1 MTNREPHLWSDEHG
15 SASPDPELRHLP
27 RLEDL
32 PSVSGRRVLVRAD
45 LNVPLRATESGGY
58 EVVDDFR
65 LRASVP
71 TLSWLVERGAIVTV
85 CSHLGRPKG
94 KVDPRYS
101 MAPVRE
107 RMASLVPGVEVME
120 NLRFNPGEEGNDP
133 RFVRSLVEGFDFYVN
148 DAFGA
153 CHRSHASI
161 VGPPYLLPSAAGRL
175 LEREVDALS
184 RLLIEP
190 ARPFVAVIGGA
201 KVEDKLGVLVSLSEK
216 VDRLLL
222 GGAMCFTFL
231 AALGHDVGES
241 LVEPELFHEA
251 QSLLLTHSNIE
262 LPTDLVAMSTDD
274 VVGIESSPGGVVRD
288 FGTDLLPGWRGV
300 DIGLGTRISFAD
312 SIATARTVLWNGPMG
327 IFEDPRFSEGTRSV
341 AEAVAS
347 SAAYSVVGGGETAAA
362 LHEFHLE
369 DRIDHVSS
377 GGGQPLSSLRRATY
391 PAWLHCEPDQLP
403 SSNIVDRRIAPEL
416 PREGASK
423 TTMKVCSR

>member
-1 MTNREPHLWSDEHG
+1 
-15 SASPDPELRHLP
+15 
-27 RLEDL
+27 
-32 PSVSGRRVLVRAD
+32 
-45 LNVPLRATESGGY
+45 
-58 EVVDDFR
+58 
-65 LRASVP
+65 
-71 TLSWLVERGAIVTV
+71 
-85 CSHLGRPKG
+85 LGRPKG

-184 RLLIEP
+184 RLLIDP

-377 GGGQPLSSLRRATY
+377 GGGATLEFIEKGDLPGLVALRAGSAAILEHR
-391 PAWLHCEPDQLP
+391 
-403 SSNIVDRRIAPEL
+403 
-416 PREGASK
+416 
-423 TTMKVCSR
+423 

>member
-1 MTNREPHLWSDEHG
+1 MTNSAPHHMSGAEVSESGLSHI
-15 SASPDPELRHLP
+15 P

-45 LNVPLRATESGGY
+45 LNVPLRATDGGGF
-58 EVVDDFR
+58 EVSDDFR
-65 LRASVP
+65 LRASMP
-71 TLSWLVERGAIVTV
+71 TLSWLVEHGAHVTV

-107 RMASLVPGVEVME
+107 RMATLVPGVEVME
-120 NLRFNPGEEGNDP
+120 NLRFDPGEEANDP
-133 RFVRSLVEGFDFYVN
+133 RFVRRLVEGFEFYVN

-175 LEREVDALS
+175 LEREVKALS
-184 RLLIEP
+184 RLLIYPE
-190 ARPFVAVIGGA
+190 RPFVAVIGGA

-241 LVEPELFHEA
+241 PVDSAFLAEA
-251 QSLLLTHSNIE
+251 EALLLAHPQIE
-262 LPTDLVAMSTDD
+262 LPTDLVALQTDEAIG
-274 VVGIESSPGGVVRD
+274 VNRSSSETVRD

-300 DIGLGTRISFAD
+300 DIGLATRISFGE
-312 SIATARTVLWNGPMG
+312 SIQNARTVLWNGPMG
-327 IFEDPRFSEGTRSV
+327 VFEDPRFDEGTRSV

-347 SAAYSVVGGGETAAA
+347 SPAFSVVGGGETAAA
-362 LHEFHLE
+362 LNKFHLE
-369 DRIDHVSS
+369 DRVDHVSS
-377 GGGQPLSSLRRATY
+377 GGGAT
-391 PAWLHCEPDQLP
+391 LELIEKGDLP
-403 SSNIVDRRIAPEL
+403 GLVAL
-416 PREGASK
+416 REGATLEHRPASN
-423 TTMKVCSR
+423 